1 MSANT
6 EWAAIV
12 RKLESELAEA
22 RCTDPDHHAINA
34 ERSEARGLRKAWIK
48 LDDQRQTLERELAE
62 VTKQRDEL
70 ANACKQLM
78 EVVASPD
85 VAYDDCWATE
95 DEINDAW
102 HAGNNAL
109 KHLTNKQP

>member
-22 RCTDPDHHAINA
+22 RCTDPDHYAINA

-48 LDDQRQTLERELAE
+48 LDDQRQTLERELTE
-62 VTKQRDEL
+62 VTKQRDDLLESL
-70 ANACKQLM
+70 K
-78 EVVASPD
+78 EVMPYIVGDRCVPWKKAQD
-85 VAYDDCWATE
+85 AIDRATE
-95 DEINDAW
+95 GGA
-102 HAGNNAL
+102 
-109 KHLTNKQP
+109 Q

>member
-6 EWAAIV
+6 EWATIV

-22 RCTDPDHHAINA
+22 RCTDPDHYAINA

-62 VTKQRDEL
+62 VTESLRKAIVWAE
-70 ANACKQLM
+70 A
-78 EVVASPD
+78 ASHRITD
-85 VAYDDCWATE
+85 RQNINWTYLNEARATLE
-95 DEINDAW
+95 AMQNGGA
-102 HAGNNAL
+102 A
-109 KHLTNKQP
+109 